1 MILQSILYYIFIFM
15 YFIQSTVELGA
26 QEAWPI
32 NVLPRWLTVTV
43 QHKINCNNI
52 MYVGSYTS
60 VTNMLWVMLFHK
72 EQGDT

>member
-1 MILQSILYYIFIFM
+1 M

-52 MYVGSYTS
+52 MYVVSYIS
-60 VTNMLWVMLFHK
+60 VTNKLSRQCYFIKNKVIHSYIWRHRMK
-72 EQGDT
+72 NC